1 MLRQTTLRR
10 STRSTA
16 LVASALAVVGS
27 FGAPAALT
35 FADAPPASNAQTTAT
50 ETADA
55 AAETQ
60 TPNAPNAVVEK
71 IEIQEFV
78 APTFSADRPVHI
90 SAEDA
95 RKFEALVDLYAY
107 AYPLVLSNEIKRE
120 TTSRFFLSTAN
131 ETFYFPRLPD
141 ARYRATEFPNVDSI
155 FATAWLDLAREPQIV
170 VAPTNTNAPF
180 SLEIVDAWSNVVAS
194 FDEKSL
200 AELPTFQIAGRSVR
214 ALALVGPNSPKPTRL
229 PAEIRVVESP
239 SSLALVV
246 ARVFVKNSTRS
257 GAFGTRPVVQTLYDF
272 ATVAASTFTSEL
284 KEEKTTA
291 ARNATPSDADKSASQ
306 TEPPTRSQ
314 SANDADAPPAAD
326 EQETKLNQDLTPP
339 QTDAFERLKRLY
351 VAQNAAPYAERSDDK
366 ESQVAAPAADA
377 TPNAASSDEADA
389 KKATQE
395 ADASADTTSVSEK
408 DAVSVPQN
416 DDARTDAKNDAK
428 SQNEN
433 VSPDDDAT
441 NATSEKTPLKERAD
455 AAFEAGE
462 RNYERERNEERR
474 DVTQFWREAEK
485 REREAAQSFDA
496 TYDGVKRWF
505 RRRLEN
511 DEHFWSRFDEALR
524 QDARRDLR
532 QFERLVETPRPTRP
546 WFEGPVD
553 RVARM
558 SPEKYWSTFVELLKT
573 NPPTDANAKI
583 ANALQTLGIEPGK
596 SAKFDANL
604 RKLSQGAFAISRKKI
619 EIAAQ
624 SEIWRNASP
633 TNWIVFKNLGD
644 YGDDYLFRAGA
655 ASVAFGVNVE
665 KNVVYP
671 FAFLDASG
679 EPLDGAASYIL
690 RFSPN
695 DEPPTDFLWSLTL
708 YDADGYLVRNECGK
722 YGVRSDEPLKRNPDG
737 SVEILIQH
745 DKPQGDTINWIP
757 APRGPFVLA
766 MRVYRP
772 TEKALNGAWTPPA
785 IQKIQRE
792 TTAQ

>member
-1 MLRQTTLRR
+1 MLRPTPLRR
-10 STRSTA
+10 QTRSTA

-27 FGAPAALT
+27 FGAPAAFT
-35 FADAPPASNAQTTAT
+35 FADAPPAANAQTSP
-50 ETADA
+50 DA
-55 AAETQ
+55 ANETQ
-60 TPNAPNAVVEK
+60 NSNATDAPDAVVEK

-78 APTFSADRPVHI
+78 APTFSSDRPRHI
-90 SAEDA
+90 SADDA

-120 TTSRFFLSTAN
+120 TTSRFFLATAN

-155 FATAWLDLAREPQIV
+155 FATAWLDLADETQIV
-170 VAPTNTNAPF
+170 VAPANTNAPF
-180 SLEIVDAWSNVVAS
+180 SLEIVDAWANVVAS
-194 FDEKSL
+194 FDEKTL

-214 ALALVGPNSPKPTRL
+214 ALALVGPNSTKPSNL
-229 PAEIRVVESP
+229 PPEIRVVESP
-239 SSLALVV
+239 SSLTLVIT
-246 ARVFVKNSTRS
+246 RVFVKNSTRA
-257 GAFGTRPVVQTLYDF
+257 GAFGTRPIVQTLYDF

-284 KEEKTTA
+284 KEEKTVA
-291 ARNATPSDADKSASQ
+291 AQNATLKDAEKTSNAP
-306 TEPPTRSQ
+306 EPPTRPQ
-314 SANDADAPPAAD
+314 HANDADDKPTSD
-326 EQETKLNQDLTPP
+326 EHETKINQELAPP

-351 VAQNAAPYAERSDDK
+351 VAQNAARYAGSVDEK
-366 ESQVAAPAADA
+366 KSQVIETAPDA
-377 TPNAASSDEADA
+377 TPNAAESADVDVDA
-389 KKATQE
+389 KKATKENNATQDSASASE
-395 ADASADTTSVSEK
+395 KNVDASKT
-408 DAVSVPQN
+408 
-416 DDARTDAKNDAK
+416 DDARSDAQNDAK
-428 SQNEN
+428 SQDQNASSSNDSANATIETTPRN
-433 VSPDDDAT
+433 KNKDDAL
-441 NATSEKTPLKERAD
+441 AT
-455 AAFEAGE
+455 GE
-462 RNYERERNEERR
+462 QNYERERDEERR
-474 DVTQFWREAEK
+474 DVADFWREAKE
-485 REREAAQSFDA
+485 REREAAHSFDA

-505 RRRLEN
+505 HNMLEN
-511 DEHFWSRFDEALR
+511 DKHFWSRFDEALR

-546 WFEGPVD
+546 WFENPVE
-553 RVARM
+553 RVDRM

-573 NPPTDANAKI
+573 NPPTDANGAI

-604 RKLSQGAFAISRKKI
+604 RKLSQGAFTIARKKI

-633 TNWIVFKNLGD
+633 TNWIIFKNLGD
-644 YGDDYLFRAGA
+644 YGDDYFFRAGA

-679 EPLDGAASYIL
+679 EPLDGAASYVL

-708 YDADGYLVRNECGK
+708 YDASGYLARNESGK

-745 DKPQGDTINWIP
+745 DKPQGDTTNWIP

-772 TEKALNGAWTPPA
+772 NEKASNGAWTPPA

-792 TTAQ
+792 TTAK

>member
-1 MLRQTTLRR
+1 MLRQTNLRR
-10 STRSTA
+10 QTRSTA

-35 FADAPPASNAQTTAT
+35 FADAPPASNAQTSPA
-50 ETADA
+50 AD
-55 AAETQ
+55 ETQ
-60 TPNAPNAVVEK
+60 TPNATDAVVEK
-71 IEIQEFV
+71 IEIQEFI
-78 APTFSADRPVHI
+78 APTFSSDRPAHI
-90 SAEDA
+90 SSEDA

-155 FATAWLDLAREPQIV
+155 FATAWLDLADEAQIV

-194 FDEKSL
+194 FDEKTL
-200 AELPTFQIAGRSVR
+200 AQLPTFTIAGRSIR
-214 ALALVGPNSPKPTRL
+214 AFALVGPNSPKPTNL
-229 PAEIRVVESP
+229 PPEIRVVESP
-239 SSLALVV
+239 SSLTLVLT
-246 ARVFVKNSTRS
+246 RVFVKNSTRA

-284 KEEKTTA
+284 KEEKTIA
-291 ARNATPSDADKSASQ
+291 VRNATTRDVEKSSNKP
-306 TEPPTRSQ
+306 ESPTRSQ
-314 SANDADAPPAAD
+314 SANDADAKPASD
-326 EQETKLNQDLTPP
+326 EQETKLNQELTPP

-351 VAQNAAPYAERSDDK
+351 VAQNAVSYAGRVDDK
-366 ESQVAAPAADA
+366 KSQVTETAPETTPDVASPTDADKEPKENDA
-377 TPNAASSDEADA
+377 TI
-389 KKATQE
+389 
-395 ADASADTTSVSEK
+395 DTTSVSEK
-408 DAVSVPQN
+408 NADDSKIG
-416 DDARTDAKNDAK
+416 DARSDAPNDAA
-428 SQNEN
+428 SQDAAPSPSDNE
-433 VSPDDDAT
+433 S
-441 NATSEKTPLKERAD
+441 NATSEKKTLNERAD
-455 AAFEAGE
+455 AALETGE

-474 DVTQFWREAEK
+474 DVDQFWREAKE

-496 TYDGVKRWF
+496 TFNGAKHWF
-505 RRRLEN
+505 YRRLEN
-511 DEHFWSRFDEALR
+511 DKHFWSRFDEALR

-546 WFEGPVD
+546 WFEGPVE
-553 RVARM
+553 RVDRM

-573 NPPTDANAKI
+573 NPPTDANAKVV
-583 ANALQTLGIEPGK
+583 NALQTLGIESGK

-604 RKLSQGAFAISRKKI
+604 RKLSQGAFAIARKKI

-633 TNWIVFKNLGD
+633 TNWIIFKNLGD

-665 KNVVYP
+665 KNVIYP

-679 EPLDGAASYIL
+679 EPLDGAASYVL

-708 YDADGYLVRNECGK
+708 YDADGYLVRNESGK

-772 TEKALNGAWTPPA
+772 NEKASNGAWTPPA